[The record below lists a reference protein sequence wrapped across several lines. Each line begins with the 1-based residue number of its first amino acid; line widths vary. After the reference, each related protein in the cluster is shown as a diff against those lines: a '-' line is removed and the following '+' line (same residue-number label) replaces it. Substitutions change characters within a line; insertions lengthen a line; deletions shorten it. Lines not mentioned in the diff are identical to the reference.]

1 MATHFEGS
9 QPQQLA
15 LNSYIALLRCA
26 ETVTSDTA
34 RHLSAAALTV
44 GQFGVL
50 ETLYHL
56 GPLCQRD
63 IGRKL
68 LKSGG
73 NMTTVIDN
81 LVKRD
86 LVERHPYPDD
96 RRYWQV
102 DLTAAGRELIA
113 DLFPVHVERIVARLA
128 ELSPGEQ
135 EQLRRLCRKLGRAE
149 ARNTPRGLK

>member
-1 MATHFEGS
+1 LATHFKGS
-9 QPQQLA
+9 QQQQLA
-15 LNSYIALLRCA
+15 LNGYVALLRCA
-26 ETVTSDTA
+26 ETVTSDVA
-34 RHLSAAALTV
+34 RHLSAEALTV

-50 ETLYHL
+50 EALYHL

-63 IGRKL
+63 IGKKL

-86 LVERHPYPDD
+86 LVERHPDPDD

-102 DLTAAGRELIA
+102 DLTTDGHELIA

-128 ELSPGEQ
+128 VLSSKEQ
-135 EQLRRLCRKLGRAE
+135 DQLRRLCRKLGRAE
-149 ARNTPRGLK
+149 AGTRPAD

>member
-1 MATHFEGS
+1 MGTKYAGS
-9 QPQQLA
+9 PTEVRA
-15 LNSYIALLRCA
+15 LNSYIALLRCT
-26 ETVTSDTA
+26 ETVTSDTL
-34 RHLSAAALTV
+34 RHLAAVGLTV

-73 NMTTVIDN
+73 NITTVIDN

-86 LVERHPYPDD
+86 LVERHHHPQD

-102 DLTAAGRELIA
+102 DLTPVGRKLISGIFPKHVAG
-113 DLFPVHVERIVARLA
+113 VVERLSA
-128 ELSPGEQ
+128 LSPEEQ
-135 EQLRRLCRKLGRAE
+135 EELYRLCRKLGLG
-149 ARNTPRGLK
+149 RGRGGKASPE

>member
-1 MATHFEGS
+1 MATHFNGTSTEIR
-9 QPQQLA
+9 A

-34 RHLSAAALTV
+34 RHLVASGLTI

-56 GPLCQRD
+56 GPLFQID

-73 NMTTVIDN
+73 NISTVIDN

-86 LVERHPYPDD
+86 LVERHPYPAD

-102 DLTAAGRELIA
+102 ELTSAGRELIA
-113 DLFPVHVERIVARLA
+113 ALFPLHVERIVARL
-128 ELSPGEQ
+128 EVLSHTEQ
-135 EQLRRLCRKLGRAE
+135 EQLRRLCRKLGLGRPD
-149 ARNTPRGLK
+149 RRQP

>member
-1 MATHFEGS
+1 MEVMVGTSFKGN
-9 QPQQLA
+9 PQQVLA

-26 ETVTSDTA
+26 ETVTGFTA
-34 RHLSAAALTV
+34 RHLSASRLTI

-81 LVKRD
+81 LVKRG
-86 LVERHPYPDD
+86 LVKRHPDPND

-102 DLTAAGRELIA
+102 DLTTTGRELITV
-113 DLFPVHVERIVARLA
+113 LFPMHLERIVERLEVLSA
-128 ELSPGEQ
+128 EEQ
-135 EQLRRLCRKLGRAE
+135 AQLRHLCRKLGT
-149 ARNTPRGLK
+149 ARLE